1 MVRTGRR
8 GNHHYVADVTFGE
21 PVVQQVPCLHDK
33 QLGMAFSIFVAQA
46 AQSIPATRNF
56 IEELA
61 AMAIYSSQGECYGF
75 RTSPDPTCQRRS

>member
-1 MVRTGRR
+1 MVRKGRP
-8 GNHHYVADVTFGE
+8 GNHDYVADVTFGE

-33 QLGMAFSIFVAQA
+33 QLGMAFPIFVAQA

-61 AMAIYSSQGECYGF
+61 VMPIYSSQGECYGF
-75 RTSPDPTCQRRS
+75 RTSLDPTCRWRS

>member
-1 MVRTGRR
+1 M
-8 GNHHYVADVTFGE
+8 
-21 PVVQQVPCLHDK
+21 QQVPCLHDK

-61 AMAIYSSQGECYGF
+61 AMAIYSSQGEY
-75 RTSPDPTCQRRS
+75 